1 MKQTVPQGLREPG
14 TRKRP
19 ERSWS
24 RRKTS
29 FRRKAEEGYL
39 HRSENPPA
47 SAVGSVKLMDP
58 EGMIC
63 DEGVEG
69 ALKIMFNAMKQEN
82 HEMFSNMFRF
92 FNSHK
97 DELGYVAN
105 FSTKPLA
112 GTAAA

>member
-39 HRSENPPA
+39 RRSENPPA
-47 SAVGSVKLMDP
+47 SAMGSV
-58 EGMIC
+58 
-63 DEGVEG
+63 
-69 ALKIMFNAMKQEN
+69 NA
-82 HEMFSNMFRF
+82 
-92 FNSHK
+92 
-97 DELGYVAN
+97 A
-105 FSTKPLA
+105 
-112 GTAAA
+112 TAPMVL

>member
-47 SAVGSVKLMDP
+47 LAVGSVKGAENMS
-58 EGMIC
+58 
-63 DEGVEG
+63 GVCL
-69 ALKIMFNAMKQEN
+69 A
-82 HEMFSNMFRF
+82 MFR
-92 FNSHK
+92 
-97 DELGYVAN
+97 A
-105 FSTKPLA
+105 
-112 GTAAA
+112 

>member
-39 HRSENPPA
+39 RRSENPPGF
-47 SAVGSVKLMDP
+47 SHGECQCCHSSN
-58 EGMIC
+58 
-63 DEGVEG
+63 G
-69 ALKIMFNAMKQEN
+69 ALI
-82 HEMFSNMFRF
+82 
-92 FNSHK
+92 
-97 DELGYVAN
+97 
-105 FSTKPLA
+105 
-112 GTAAA
+112 

>member
-39 HRSENPPA
+39 RRSENPPA
-47 SAVGSVKLMDP
+47 LAVGSVN
-58 EGMIC
+58 E
-63 DEGVEG
+63 
-69 ALKIMFNAMKQEN
+69 NADRAERMAKW
-82 HEMFSNMFRF
+82 
-92 FNSHK
+92 
-97 DELGYVAN
+97 
-105 FSTKPLA
+105 P
-112 GTAAA
+112 